1 MKFLKSVSIFFLFTY
16 SFLVLSSDHQVIII
30 GRSLRDTD
38 KQEYIRS
45 TLNLIEAA
53 YKDQKQVFVAAPDE
67 LKKYFIKW
75 PNVFFQ
81 KVENGKQFNKFM
93 KKVGSLNL
101 PSLKMTLYSHGLSSN
116 SEIKPG
122 NTQILLN
129 SERVSINRLNKII
142 NRNLKQSTRLQIVA
156 PFCHS
161 GAIHQIAH
169 SRRNTCSAAA
179 SDYKT
184 VSLSEVD
191 CFGHDCEV
199 NTSWGIRMSESEL
212 LSQDMS
218 LADAHE
224 YSQND
229 GALNEYR
236 GQLSSID
243 FLQKKFE
250 IGPYN
255 IESNFL
261 SRLFSSG
268 IEGTKEADFLSD
280 RCRGIKSLYDI
291 KNTKIQKLIVE
302 VEKALMS
309 FDSDDVFVAS
319 VPDMIKVNFEEKIEK
334 YISEYPNLV
343 HDFIESYQPG
353 KQAHALLK
361 SGRIKGD
368 YDAIYLAGLVE
379 KRGRIK
385 ANRLFRY
392 FKFLK
397 EISLINRLYRSRKRK
412 EIEKFEDMY
421 SCEINQT
428 QVEAMRK

>member
-1 MKFLKSVSIFFLFTY
+1 MKILKSVTIFFLLTY
-16 SFLVLSSDHQVIII
+16 SVLILSSEHQVIVL

-53 YKDQKQVFVAAPDE
+53 HKDQKRVFIAAPDE
-67 LKKYFIKW
+67 LKKHFIKW

-81 KVENGKQFNKFM
+81 KVENGRQLNKFM
-93 KKVGSLNL
+93 KKVGSLKL

-116 SEIKPG
+116 SEVKPG
-122 NTQILLN
+122 NTQVLLN
-129 SERVSINRLNKII
+129 NERVSINRLNKII
-142 NRNLKQSTRLQIVA
+142 NKNIKQSSRLQIVA

-212 LSQDMS
+212 SPHHGS

-250 IGPYN
+250 IGPYD

-268 IEGTKEADFLSD
+268 IEGTREADFLAE
-280 RCRGIKSLYDI
+280 RCHGVKSLYDI
-291 KNTKIQKLIVE
+291 NNTKIQKLIGE

-309 FDSDDVFVAS
+309 FDADDVFVAS
-319 VPDMIKVNFEEKIEK
+319 VPDMIKINFEEKMEK
-334 YISEYPNLV
+334 YLSEYPNLV
-343 HDFIESYQPG
+343 LDFIELYQRG

-361 SGRIKGD
+361 SGRIQSE
-368 YDAIYLAGLVE
+368 YDAIYLADLMK
-379 KRGRIK
+379 KRGRLK
-385 ANRLFRY
+385 SNRLFKY
-392 FKFLK
+392 YSFLK
-397 EISLINRLYRSRKRK
+397 EINLINRLYRSGKRK
-412 EIEKFEDMY
+412 DIQKFEDMY
-421 SCEINQT
+421 ICEIN
-428 QVEAMRK
+428 